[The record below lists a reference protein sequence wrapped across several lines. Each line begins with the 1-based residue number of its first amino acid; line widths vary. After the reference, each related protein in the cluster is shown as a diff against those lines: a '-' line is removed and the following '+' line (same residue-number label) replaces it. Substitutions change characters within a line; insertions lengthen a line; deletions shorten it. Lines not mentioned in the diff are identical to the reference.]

1 VSELRSGKTFAR
13 TWVKIDMAELA
24 EQIKI
29 PPRSDTEAIA
39 WKWMRYSGL
48 LLIPLAWGHVALQ
61 DVLVGVHS
69 IDLDYVAM
77 RWASLGWRVYDF
89 LLLAFA
95 FAHGVNGLRQVI
107 HDFIPSDKV
116 MKKISW
122 ALLGFWLV
130 FSIIGAVTIIGG
142 VRRP

>member
-29 PPRSDTEAIA
+29 PPQSDTEAIA